1 MILTTWIELLGAVSS
16 CTENSTG
23 ISDGRKL
30 LTENLLGI
38 LPPEITGI
46 SDCLKE
52 SWSQGNRRTLSTCQ
66 RKPSITRQV
75 YTVVNRYQQPHSQPT
90 CLLRLATLTS
100 DATGTVVAIAR
111 WRFKA

>member
-38 LPPEITGI
+38 LPPEITEFPTAGN
-46 SDCLKE
+46 
-52 SWSQGNRRTLSTCQ
+52 WSHGHRAN
-66 RKPSITRQV
+66 
-75 YTVVNRYQQPHSQPT
+75 
-90 CLLRLATLTS
+90 
-100 DATGTVVAIAR
+100 G
-111 WRFKA
+111 